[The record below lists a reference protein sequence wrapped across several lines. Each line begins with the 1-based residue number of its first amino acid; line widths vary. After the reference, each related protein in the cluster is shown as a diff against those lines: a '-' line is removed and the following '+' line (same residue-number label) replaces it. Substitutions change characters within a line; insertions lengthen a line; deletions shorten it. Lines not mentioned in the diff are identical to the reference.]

1 MIFSFR
7 EGLNLCLKIDMRK
20 MRSTNSSSSTDR
32 TPKSKWSRIIA
43 STAKRLQ
50 VARKIPAADKSST
63 KPSGYPC
70 GICTY
75 RKTRFFDYPV
85 GLYGSAPGVVF
96 STGDNTK
103 FSVGMNCP
111 DTALGRT
118 NSIRLLVGHDA
129 KGVAER
135 ADGNDYAPETARTNG
150 HTCTGRRAADLG
162 SVNYAILSVQ
172 QGGVEI
178 ADDNNFGNRCP
189 EQKMI

>member
-1 MIFSFR
+1 MV
-7 EGLNLCLKIDMRK
+7 EDH
-20 MRSTNSSSSTDR
+20 
-32 TPKSKWSRIIA
+32 RINGETI
-43 STAKRLQ
+43 
-50 VARKIPAADKSST
+50 
-63 KPSGYPC
+63 PSGVQDPS
-70 GICTY
+70 
-75 RKTRFFDYPV
+75 RRQELNEALWLPMWHLHLSKV

-111 DTALGRT
+111 DTAFGGT

-129 KGVAER
+129 KGVAEHP
-135 ADGNDYAPETARTNG
+135 DGNGYAPQTARTNG

-172 QGGVEI
+172 QGGVGI

-189 EQKMI
+189 EQKTI